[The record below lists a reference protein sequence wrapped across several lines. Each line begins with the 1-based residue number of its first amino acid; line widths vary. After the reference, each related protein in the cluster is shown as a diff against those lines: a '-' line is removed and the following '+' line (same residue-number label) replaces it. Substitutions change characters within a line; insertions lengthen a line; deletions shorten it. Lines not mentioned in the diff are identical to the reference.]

1 MPLLRAIVSG
11 YRALRPD
18 ADDPGDGLLANSWCC
33 TYQIC
38 FTIQICFAIGRAEAA
53 QRSLPMRTGTTDLRC
68 VMVVRSRYR
77 RLSGPGLD
85 RPTSIPFEPCR
96 IAITKETNRRST
108 AVHGLLPYPGRRGAI
123 AKSRAYGRRDAPRK
137 SLRRPSAVHLH
148 SQWPQR

>member
-18 ADDPGDGLLANSWCC
+18 ADDPGDGLLSWCC

-53 QRSLPMRTGTTDLRC
+53 QRSLPMRIGTTDLRC

-77 RLSGPGLD
+77 RLSGPDLD

-108 AVHGLLPYPGRRGAI
+108 AVHGLVLRLGQRGAI
-123 AKSRAYGRRDAPRK
+123 AKSRAYGLRDALRK
-137 SLRRPSAVHLH
+137 LLRRLSAVHWRN
-148 SQWPQR
+148 Q